1 MNFKQIESFLWVA
14 DLKSFTKAARH
25 LYMSQPAVSF
35 QIKALEEDLSV
46 VLFKRGEKKMVLTD
60 AGQLLY
66 KEAKQILQHYQK
78 MKVDLDDLKG
88 LKTGQLTVGAN
99 SIPGEYVLPH
109 LIGNFFKSYPGVK
122 INLRIADSRQ
132 VAQMITSR
140 EIDVGFT
147 GMPAEG
153 NDVVCFPWLK
163 DELQLIVPISH
174 KWAGLDCVEA
184 ADLINENFIFRERGS
199 GTRQTVEEL
208 LSAKVPVDQIP
219 KWLELGSSRAV
230 ITAVETGLGVSIV
243 SRYAAKEAVE
253 AGRVKV
259 TGIAD
264 LELCRSIYQLQHKQ
278 SAGSFVMKTFID
290 HINDAAICRQFG
302 IISQVG

>member
-14 DLKSFTKAARH
+14 DLQSFTKAARH
-25 LYMSQPAVSF
+25 LYMSQPAISF
-35 QIKALEEDLSV
+35 QIKALEEDLAV

-88 LKTGQLTVGAN
+88 LKTGQLTVGACN
-99 SIPGEYVLPH
+99 IPGEYVLPH
-109 LIGNFFKSYPGVK
+109 LIGDFFKTYPGVK

-132 VAQMITSR
+132 IIQLLTSR

-147 GMPAEG
+147 GVPSEG
-153 NDVVCFPWLK
+153 NDINCFPWLK
-163 DELQLIVPISH
+163 DELQLIVPLSH
-174 KWAGLDCVEA
+174 RWAGLESIEA
-184 ADLINENFIFRERGS
+184 ADLVNENFIFRERGS
-199 GTRQTVEEL
+199 GTRQTVEEIL
-208 LSAKVPVDQIP
+208 RAKIPVDQIP
-219 KWLELGSSRAV
+219 KWLELGSSKAV

-243 SRYAAKEAVE
+243 SRYAARDAVE

-259 TGIAD
+259 TPVAD
-264 LELCRSIYQLQHKQ
+264 LELSRNFYQLLNKQ
-278 SAGSFVMKTFID
+278 SADGFVMKTFID
-290 HINDAAICRQFG
+290 HINNDGICNRFG
-302 IISQVG
+302 IFKR